1 MELIPKAKLQ
11 DEAIREPEVCFF
23 NKTIGVKMI
32 KSMTGYGRVETTG
45 QDRNIV
51 VEIKSVN
58 HRFLEISLRMP
69 QALFPLE
76 LEFKKKIGEKVKRGR
91 IEIFI
96 RLEAQSTNTPGAI
109 INLEVARNYF
119 AALQR
124 LKNELG
130 LTEEIGLKTLV
141 GFRDIFS
148 QPADTEID
156 PDIIKQI
163 AAALEEALDLLIRMR
178 QEEGVAIYQDMVQRL
193 DSIKGILATINA
205 RSPQVIVEYQKRLT
219 ERIKELTAGFAL
231 DESRLAQE
239 AAILADKSD
248 ITEEIVRMHSHINQ
262 FVELLQSV
270 DAEGKKIDFL
280 LQEMNREINT
290 IGSKSNDAEIAR
302 QVIEA
307 KSELS
312 RLREQA
318 QNIE

>member
-1 MELIPKAKLQ
+1 
-11 DEAIREPEVCFF
+11 
-23 NKTIGVKMI
+23 MI

-51 VEIKSVN
+51 VEVKSVN

-76 LEFKKKIGEKVKRGR
+76 MEFKKKIGEKVKRGR
-91 IEIFI
+91 IEVFI
-96 RLEAQSTNTPGAI
+96 RLEASSTDAPETVV
-109 INLEVARNYF
+109 NLEIARNYF

-124 LKNELG
+124 LKDEFG
-130 LTEEIGLKTLV
+130 LTEEIELKTLV

-148 QPADTEID
+148 QPAETEIQ
-156 PDIIKQI
+156 PDVLKQI
-163 AAALEEALDLLIRMR
+163 AAALEDALNMLVSMR
-178 QEEGVAIYQDMVQRL
+178 QEEGVAIYQDMEQRL
-193 DSIKGILATINA
+193 DFIKGILETINA
-205 RSPQVIVEYQKRLT
+205 RSPQVIIEYQKRLT
-219 ERIKELTAGFAL
+219 ERVKELTAGCVI

-248 ITEEIVRMHSHINQ
+248 ITEEIVRMHSHIGQ
-262 FVELLQSV
+262 FVTLLQSV
-270 DAEGKKIDFL
+270 EAEGKKIDFL

>member
-1 MELIPKAKLQ
+1 
-11 DEAIREPEVCFF
+11 
-23 NKTIGVKMI
+23 MI

-45 QDRNIV
+45 QGRNIV
-51 VEIKSVN
+51 VEVKSVN

-69 QALFPLE
+69 QAFFPLE
-76 LEFKKKIGEKVKRGR
+76 IEFKKKIGEKVKRGR

-96 RLEAQSTNTPGAI
+96 RLEAQSANAPETI
-109 INLEVARNYF
+109 LNLEIARNYF

-124 LKNELG
+124 LKEELG
-130 LTEEIGLKTLV
+130 LQEEIELKTLV

-148 QPADTEID
+148 QPAEAEIN
-156 PDIIKQI
+156 PDVLKQT
-163 AAALEEALDLLIRMR
+163 AAALEDALDMLVKMR
-178 QEEGVAIYQDMVQRL
+178 QEEGAAIYQDMQQRL
-193 DSIKGILATINA
+193 DSIRGILGTINA
-205 RSPQVIVEYQKRLT
+205 RAPQVILEYQRRLT

-231 DESRLAQE
+231 DDSRLAQE
-239 AAILADKSD
+239 AAILAEKSD
-248 ITEEIVRMHSHINQ
+248 ITEEIVRMHSHISQ
-262 FVELLQSV
+262 FVNLLQSAE
-270 DAEGKKIDFL
+270 AEGKKIDFL